1 MSVFGAVLDLLFPPK
16 CPFCRRGVDGAAVCE
31 ACEKSLPWTKG
42 GEGLFTGADGL
53 CCSAP
58 LFYEGAVRDALL
70 RLKFHG
76 ADHLAQPLGELL
88 ARCAAERLSGE
99 FDAVTWVPV
108 GPKRLKKRGYDQ
120 ARLLAESAC
129 RLWKIPPERLLVKI
143 GDNPAQSGLA
153 DAAARRAN
161 VLGMYEIAPAARVAG
176 RRILLIDDICTT
188 GSTLTECVRTLRSGG
203 AEQVVCAAVARTCPE
218 RDAQRAGE
226 DKLENFSTL
235 QNVLAIR

>member
-16 CPFCRRGVDGAAVCE
+16 CPFCRRVVDGAAVCE

-42 GEGLFTGADGL
+42 EKGLFTGADGL
-53 CCSAP
+53 CCAAP

-76 ADHLAQPLGELL
+76 
-88 ARCAAERLSGE
+88 
-99 FDAVTWVPV
+99 
-108 GPKRLKKRGYDQ
+108 Q

-129 RLWKIPPERLLVKI
+129 RLWKTPPERLLVKI

-161 VLGMYEIAPAARVAG
+161 VLGMYELAPAARVAG

-203 AEQVVCAAVARTCPE
+203 AEQVVCAAVARTRPE
-218 RDAQRAGE
+218 RDTQRAGE

>member
-1 MSVFGAVLDLLFPPK
+1 MNVIGVVLDLLFPPK
-16 CPFCRRGVDGAAVCE
+16 CPFCRRVVDGSAVCG

-42 GEGLFTGADGL
+42 EESLRIGADEL
-53 CCSAP
+53 LCSAP
-58 LFYEGAVRDALL
+58 LFYEETVRDALL

-76 ADHLAQPLGELL
+76 ADHLARPLGELL
-88 ARCAAERLSGE
+88 ARCAAERFSGE

-108 GPKRLKKRGYDQ
+108 GPGRLKKRGYDQ

-129 RLWKIPPERLLVKI
+129 RLWGTAPERLLVKNR
-143 GDNPAQSGLA
+143 DNPAQSGLA

-161 VLGMYEIAPAARVAG
+161 VLGMYGIAPGAQVAG

-203 AEQVVCAAVARTCPE
+203 AERVFCAVVARTRPE
-218 RDAQRAGE
+218 GDTQRAGAE
-226 DKLENFSTL
+226 K
-235 QNVLAIR
+235 R